1 MTIDEAI
8 KHCIEVAEKSEKTAL
23 RIGQQYEGTLLDRDA
38 KECRRCAADH
48 RQLAEWLRELKEL
61 RGREQKIYDELAF
74 LYGSP
79 CNFSP
84 QDEVMLMRGRCED
97 CCGDISDAECWQRYF
112 SVRLGGEQN
121 ASKSGN
127 TKTKP

>member
-8 KHCIEVAEKSEKTAL
+8 KHCIEKAEEQEYVSRIIVELGREESEKEHKATCD
-23 RIGQQYEGTLLDRDA
+23 E
-38 KECRRCAADH
+38 CAAGH
-48 RQLAEWLRELKEL
+48 RQLAEWLQELKGL
-61 RGREQKIYDELAF
+61 REREQKIYDELAF

-121 ASKSGN
+121 D
-127 TKTKP
+127 T